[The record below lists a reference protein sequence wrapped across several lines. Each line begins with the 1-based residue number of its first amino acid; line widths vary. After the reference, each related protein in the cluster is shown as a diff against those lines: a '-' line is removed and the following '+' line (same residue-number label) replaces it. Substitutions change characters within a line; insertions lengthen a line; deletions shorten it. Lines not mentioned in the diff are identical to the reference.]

1 MTVLFSCSIGPVQDF
16 IATARRSRD
25 LWYGS
30 WLLSELSKA
39 VAKHIADTYGF
50 DRLIFPHPQKPE
62 SLAPNSPFNVPNRIV
77 ARLEQ
82 LDEVEA
88 EKIHQALLS
97 RLQDLQQEAF
107 EKVKGP
113 LSDQDLAIHQIMDLP
128 EFYWVTVPFSGDS
141 DYAQAR
147 DKAEAYLSARK
158 NTRNFQQSVGAYVP
172 KSSLDGIRESVIPE
186 SAYPEKPDSVDL
198 RDRKIRELFHY
209 YHARQAERLS
219 GLDLLKRLGRGDDE
233 PDFPSTSDLAA
244 EPFLARLGEQAPT
257 KKNEIIQEIKSFL
270 VDKKEIDRNDISE
283 EAALVFESRLFEY
296 LPDKR
301 EQEEAR
307 KMLEKLLEKHF
318 GKRRPNPYY
327 ALLIADGDNMGR
339 LIDSKK
345 RIEEHRVLS
354 ERLSSFAQQVPGI
367 IKKHH
372 GTCIYAG
379 GEDILAYLPLHT
391 TLACAKAL
399 ESTFKD
405 WMKDFVIKDENDGNI
420 QPTLSGGI
428 VIAHHLSPLSE
439 VVDTAHRA
447 EKEAKLQPGKNGLAI
462 ILNKRSG
469 AERLICEN
477 WPVLI
482 ERLILL
488 KEYFKSGDIS
498 GGAAYELQQL
508 HLNLGGTEIPPRAI
522 AKEAFRIVKRKK
534 QSGGEKSVPQRVHDQ
549 FDTWLLEDGLSIQE
563 LALEMIIARDF
574 AAAEK
579 MAERSE
585 KEDE

>member
-1 MTVLFSCSIGPVQDF
+1 VQDF

-82 LDEVEA
+82 LDEAEA

-107 EKVKGP
+107 AKIEGP

-128 EFYWVTVPFSGDS
+128 EFYWVTVPFSGDN

-186 SAYPEKPDSVDL
+186 SAYPEKRDSVDL

-233 PDFPSTSDLAA
+233 PNFPSTSDLAA
-244 EPFLARLGEQAPT
+244 EPLFSRFGNHAPT
-257 KKNEIIQEIKSFL
+257 KKNEIIKEIKSFL
-270 VDKKEIDRNDISE
+270 VEKEIDPKDISE
-283 EAALVFESRLFEY
+283 DAALVFESRLFEY

-318 GKRRPNPYY
+318 GNHRPNPYY

-345 RIEEHRVLS
+345 HIEEHQALS
-354 ERLSSFAQQVPGI
+354 ETLSGFAEKVPDI
-367 IKKHH
+367 IKEYD

-391 TLACAKAL
+391 ALDCAQAL
-399 ESTFKD
+399 EKSFESK
-405 WMKDFVIKDENDGNI
+405 MKGFVIKDDKIGNI
-420 QPTLSGGI
+420 LPTLSGGI
-428 VIAHHLSPLSE
+428 VIAHHLTPLSE
-439 VVDTAHRA
+439 IVNIAHRA

-469 AERLICEN
+469 AERLICGK

-482 ERLILL
+482 ERLLTLTSFI
-488 KEYFKSGDIS
+488 KNGWIS

-508 HLNLGGTEIPPRAI
+508 DNDLSSADI
-522 AKEAFRIVKRKK
+522 ASQALAEEALRIIRRKK
-534 QSGGEKSVPQRVHDQ
+534 QSGGNERIPDEVKTE
-549 FDTWLLEDGLSIQE
+549 FNTWLLKDCINLNE
-563 LALEMIIARDF
+563 LAQEMIVVREF
-574 AAAEK
+574 ASAVS
-579 MAERSE
+579 MAEVSK
-585 KEDE
+585 KEVK